1 MGGLAFHVYS
11 CGCEHVCRERK
22 RGLQGACL
30 WAYLGLTCPC
40 RARSGYGWAL
50 ALCRGEGHLRRG
62 LGEGD
67 GQALSGVP
75 RLRDQGVGEGGQAL
89 GCRV

>member
-1 MGGLAFHVYS
+1 MGGLAFHVHS

-30 WAYLGLTCPC
+30 WAYLSLPCPC
-40 RARSGYGWAL
+40 RARSGCGWAL
-50 ALCRGEGHLRRG
+50 ALCSGEGGPRRG
-62 LGEGD
+62 LGGD
-67 GQALSGVP
+67 GWGLSGVP
-75 RLRDQGVGEGGQAL
+75 RLKDQGMGEGSQAL